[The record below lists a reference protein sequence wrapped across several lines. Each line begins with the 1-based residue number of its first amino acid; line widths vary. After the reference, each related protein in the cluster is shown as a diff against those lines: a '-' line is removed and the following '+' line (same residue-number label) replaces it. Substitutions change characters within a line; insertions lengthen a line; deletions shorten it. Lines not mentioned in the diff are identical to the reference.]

1 MNDMVKADNLKMYE
15 AQAIDLWGNNWG
27 KSNRHLA
34 KTCLPCTFTLLH
46 LQLSYF
52 SPKINILLSPGEE
65 VNSGGYIPRCEAL
78 KIGRAS
84 CRERV

>member
-34 KTCLPCTFTLLH
+34 KT
-46 LQLSYF
+46 
-52 SPKINILLSPGEE
+52 
-65 VNSGGYIPRCEAL
+65 
-78 KIGRAS
+78 
-84 CRERV
+84 

>member
-27 KSNRHLA
+27 KSNR
-34 KTCLPCTFTLLH
+34 
-46 LQLSYF
+46 Q
-52 SPKINILLSPGEE
+52 
-65 VNSGGYIPRCEAL
+65 
-78 KIGRAS
+78 IGRAS